1 MNNWVKGVPVGITVC
16 DKDGVLLD
24 MNDAAINIFA
34 TDGGRD
40 LIGKNI
46 LDCHPEPSRSKLA
59 GMLKEQ
65 KTNTYTI
72 EKKGKKKI
80 IHQTPWYENGE
91 YKGFVEISFEL
102 PVDMAHFKRPS

>member
-1 MNNWVKGVPVGITVC
+1 MNNWVKGVPVSITVC

-24 MNDAAINIFA
+24 MNDAAVNIFA

-46 LDCHPEPSRSKLA
+46 LDCHPEPTRTKLDS
-59 GMLKEQ
+59 MLREQ

-91 YKGFVEISFEL
+91 YNGFVEISFEL
-102 PVDMAHFKRPS
+102 PMDMSHFKRS